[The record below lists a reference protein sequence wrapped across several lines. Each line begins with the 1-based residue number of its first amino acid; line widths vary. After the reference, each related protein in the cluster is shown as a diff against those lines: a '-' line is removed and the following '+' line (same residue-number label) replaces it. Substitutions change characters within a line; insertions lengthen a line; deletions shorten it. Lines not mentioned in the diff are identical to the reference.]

1 MDQEADYESFEE
13 ETNLDDF
20 SEGDITVAPPLEGPF
35 AKYLREYRLLNSL
48 LISLIMILVFFIA
61 IWNIVVYVAAAG
73 EGDSDFSDAG
83 TAPAQQNQEKKKV
96 VKLMQRQKKA
106 QPKAQQ
112 TFRTT
117 AISDITLPDMNE
129 LDVKDLAPVVEAAAP
144 SMSDAGMNNDAMK
157 SALKGIGLSLP
168 KTMQQRCDPKKRIER
183 LRSGGGKDMTE
194 GAIMRGLNWLKTVQ
208 DEDGGWGNK
217 DKDDQ
222 GNTKKTDRNAMTAMA
237 LLAYLGH
244 CELQDSPTF
253 GPTVQKGIDF
263 LTSTPPDGPVQGG
276 AGSYSHPIRTYA
288 LCEAYTMTKIPKL
301 KEYAKR
307 AAEVVVKGQNESGG
321 WAYGYGKG
329 PVAHTDLSVTGWNI
343 QALKAAALTGISID
357 GLDASMDKAAAYTK
371 RCQDATGKFAYK
383 EGSGGKP
390 SLTGTGVLCLQI
402 WKNASS
408 KEAQLGL
415 DWIIANQKQEWKQ
428 VDVYEWYYH
437 AQACFQ
443 ATGVSGGSKYWRAW
457 NKNFQQIVCGAQ
469 ASDGHWPHGKHFH
482 GDTDIYRT
490 TMTIL
495 MLEVYYRY
503 MPSTKV

>member
-1 MDQEADYESFEE
+1 MDQEADYENFEGE
-13 ETNLDDF
+13 PSIEDIPLDQ
-20 SEGDITVAPPLEGPF
+20 ITVAPPLESAF
-35 AKYLREYRLLNSL
+35 AKYMREYRLLNSL
-48 LISLIMILVFFIA
+48 LISLVMIIGTFVA
-61 IWNIVVYVAAAG
+61 MWNIVVYVASAG
-73 EGDSDFSDAG
+73 EGDADFSDAG

-117 AISDITLPDMNE
+117 AISDIALPDMNE
-129 LDVKDLAPVVEAAAP
+129 LDVKDLAPVVEAAPP
-144 SMSDAGMNNDAMK
+144 SMSDAGMNNNAMK

-168 KTMQQRCDPKKRIER
+168 KSMQQRCDPKKRIER

-194 GAIMRGLNWLKTVQ
+194 AAIMKGLNWLKSVQ

-222 GNTKKTDRNAMTAMA
+222 GNPKKTDRNAMTGMA
-237 LLAYLGH
+237 LLAFLGH

-263 LTSTPPDGPVQGG
+263 ITSTPPDPAINGG
-276 AGSYSHPIRTYA
+276 SGSYSHPIRAYA

-307 AAEVVVKGQNESGG
+307 AAEHVINGQNESGG

-357 GLDASMDKAAAYTK
+357 GLDESMDKAIAYTK
-371 RCQDATGKFAYK
+371 RCQDKSGKFAYK
-383 EGSGGKP
+383 EGTGGKP

-402 WKNASS
+402 WKNANS

-415 DWIIANQKQEWKQ
+415 DWIIANQKKEWKQ
-428 VDVYEWYYH
+428 INVYEWYYH

-443 ATGVSGGSKYWRAW
+443 ATGVSGGSTFWREW
-457 NKNFQQIVCGAQ
+457 NKNFQQVVVKAQ
-469 ASDGHWPHGKHFH
+469 ADDGHWPHGKHFH
-482 GDTDIYRT
+482 GDTDLYRT
-490 TMTIL
+490 TMSIL

-503 MPSTKV
+503 APMSKV

>member
-222 GNTKKTDRNAMTAMA
+222 GNPKKTDRNAMTAMA

-428 VDVYEWYYH
+428 IDVYEWYYH

>member
-1 MDQEADYESFEE
+1 MDQEADYESFED
-13 ETNLDDF
+13 ETNLGDF

-48 LISLIMILVFFIA
+48 LISLIMILIFFIA
-61 IWNIVVYVAAAG
+61 IWNIVVYVASGG

-194 GAIMRGLNWLKTVQ
+194 GAIMRGLNWLKTAQ

-222 GNTKKTDRNAMTAMA
+222 GNPKKTDRNAMTAMA

-307 AAEVVVKGQNESGG
+307 AAEVIVKGQNESGG

-357 GLDASMDKAAAYTK
+357 GLDASMDKATAYTK

-428 VDVYEWYYH
+428 IDVYEWYYH